1 MEKFDKTIY
10 VIVFVFI
17 LLVLS
22 GFYFMFDKVGNL
34 KTDLKNAELSFQLL
48 EEQFNESQK
57 NISGPEATPENNP
70 PPAPPAPPAPPDEND
85 TAINAAILFTV
96 TSSPSLQPQTK
107 ITVMIERA
115 AKAKDGTI
123 KISFKAFTNEAN
135 SYSAFEPRDL
145 FEIINL
151 TGENFK
157 PLEVNGKF
165 DSIPPQSSVSGDA
178 VFKIAPDQNTL
189 ILQTGSGDDLKFY
202 EFNFLRK
209 TYKETTIG

>member
-1 MEKFDKTIY
+1 MEKTDKTIY
-10 VIVFVFI
+10 AIVIIFA

-22 GFYFMFDKVGNL
+22 GFYFIFDKIGNL
-34 KTDLKNAELSFQLL
+34 KTDLKNTESSFRLL
-48 EEQFNESQK
+48 EEQFNKSQK
-57 NISGPEATPENNP
+57 NIPDPEGTPENNP
-70 PPAPPAPPAPPDEND
+70 PPTPPVPPEEDD

-107 ITVMIERA
+107 ITVMIEKA

-123 KISFKAFTNEAN
+123 KINFKAFTNEAN
-135 SYSAFEPRDL
+135 SYSAFEPRDF

-157 PLEVNGKF
+157 PLQVNGKF

-178 VFKIAPDQNTL
+178 VFKIAPDQNIL